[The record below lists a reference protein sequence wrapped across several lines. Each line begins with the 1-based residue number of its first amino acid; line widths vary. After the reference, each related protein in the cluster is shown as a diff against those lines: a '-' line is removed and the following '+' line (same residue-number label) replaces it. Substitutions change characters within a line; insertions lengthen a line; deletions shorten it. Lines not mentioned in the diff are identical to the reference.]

1 MAQSERARLLL
12 VDDDTI
18 VLESLGELLRDES
31 YEVAVAGDVGS
42 AMGALG
48 ASRFDLVITDVS
60 MPTCDGFDLLRQIRR
75 RHEEVVVI
83 LMTGYGMI
91 ESAVEA
97 IKEGAYD
104 YLTKP
109 IIEDDVRMAVRR
121 ALKQKQLLAENRS
134 LREALAD
141 RYSLDNLITADARMA
156 KVLEVVRTV
165 ANASAAVLVS
175 GEPGTGKSMIARAIH
190 AQSLRCDMPFVEVAC
205 GALGDALLECE
216 LFGCVRS
223 AVPRGMPERPGRF
236 ADTDGGTVFLDD
248 FDSAGPQLQV
258 KLLRLVQEGRM
269 EAVGSDQTAA
279 VDVRVI
285 LGTSRN
291 LEQAVREGRF
301 RSDLCY
307 QANVVNI
314 ELPPLRNRAGDIH
327 LLAEHFLARCRA
339 TLGKRI
345 DGFADDALRAMR
357 EYEWPGNVRELEVCV
372 ERAAAQCRD
381 GSIGAHDLPTI
392 VALSRP
398 ATPDSAH
405 WAGSTLADALVEP
418 EKQIILSALAAHNNS
433 RQDTART
440 LGINRTTLYKKMRKF
455 GLLS

>member
-1 MAQSERARLLL
+1 
-12 VDDDTI
+12 
-18 VLESLGELLRDES
+18 
-31 YEVAVAGDVGS
+31 
-42 AMGALG
+42 
-48 ASRFDLVITDVS
+48 
-60 MPTCDGFDLLRQIRR
+60 
-75 RHEEVVVI
+75 
-83 LMTGYGMI
+83 
-91 ESAVEA
+91 
-97 IKEGAYD
+97 
-104 YLTKP
+104 
-109 IIEDDVRMAVRR
+109 
-121 ALKQKQLLAENRS
+121 
-134 LREALAD
+134 
-141 RYSLDNLITADARMA
+141 
-156 KVLEVVRTV
+156 
-165 ANASAAVLVS
+165 
-175 GEPGTGKSMIARAIH
+175 
-190 AQSLRCDMPFVEVAC
+190 
-205 GALGDALLECE
+205 
-216 LFGCVRS
+216 
-223 AVPRGMPERPGRF
+223 
-236 ADTDGGTVFLDD
+236 
-248 FDSAGPQLQV
+248 
-258 KLLRLVQEGRM
+258 
-269 EAVGSDQTAA
+269 
-279 VDVRVI
+279 VI